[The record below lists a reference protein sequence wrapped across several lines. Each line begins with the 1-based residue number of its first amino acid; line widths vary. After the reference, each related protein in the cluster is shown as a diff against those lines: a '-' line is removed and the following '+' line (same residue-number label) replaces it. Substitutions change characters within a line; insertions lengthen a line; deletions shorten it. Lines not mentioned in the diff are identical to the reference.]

1 MPHRQPQG
9 AGWFERVDHRGN
21 SCLLNAMRE
30 GELQVSSASIELN
43 MRSHH
48 ISSIAIAQA
57 VGLLMRGLDPVARGD
72 ARVFCETATRRCV
85 LARPLRDGIV
95 PAIFCPEALPCAD
108 KCTVIALV
116 LDKTPLGKHC
126 TGWQGR
132 WLEISK
138 VDPRRSPAV
147 YPIAKYAQEEYGDNG
162 ETNAAWCCWE
172 VASFHIFMNST

>member
-1 MPHRQPQG
+1 
-9 AGWFERVDHRGN
+9 
-21 SCLLNAMRE
+21 
-30 GELQVSSASIELN
+30 

-95 PAIFCPEALPCAD
+95 PAIFCSEALLRANKCA
-108 KCTVIALV
+108 VIALV
-116 LDKTPLGKHC
+116 LDKTPLGKRC

-132 WLEISK
+132 WLEVGK

-147 YPIAKYAQEEYGDNG
+147 YPIAKYNQEEYSDNG
-162 ETNAAWCCWE
+162 ETNTAWCCRE